1 MSVPHKRVTYRFLI
15 PFPANA
21 NLHESQDP
29 PDVIGMDSTITEG
42 EGAAT
47 SDRQAADASSH
58 NTSATATL
66 NGDEN
71 DEIDYSDG
79 EAEIDAKPRETITS
93 ATLQEQA
100 DGDFIWESEDEDPP
114 QETVVTP
121 PKQSAQ
127 VSPTTGK
134 RARSGSDAAEDAD
147 AHASQYTPGDEDE
160 VSGKRC

>member
-1 MSVPHKRVTYRFLI
+1 MPLGPPGT
-15 PFPANA
+15 NA
-21 NLHESQDP
+21 NSHESQDHN
-29 PDVIGMDSTITEG
+29 DVIGMDSTITEG
-42 EGAAT
+42 EGAAA
-47 SDRQAADASSH
+47 SDGQVVDASSH

-79 EAEIDAKPRETITS
+79 EAEADAKPRETMTS

-100 DGDFIWESEDEDPP
+100 DGDFIWESEDEDTRE
-114 QETVVTP
+114 ETVVTP

-134 RARSGSDAAEDAD
+134 RARSGSNAAEDAD
-147 AHASQYTPGDEDE
+147 AHASQYTPG
-160 VSGKRC
+160 